1 MSFTGDTC
9 WYVTGLIGK
18 LSVNLLV
25 DTGSATSLLSVET
38 FKKIKGADSILR
50 PTDARLSTASG
61 KPMDVSGEADIHLR
75 IGGIVYPRT
84 VVIADLGEMEGI
96 LGLDFLEDNQALI
109 DVAAGYIQTAEGQVI
124 LHRGDLGDR
133 VSLCIAKDV
142 VVPPT
147 CEYCVSG
154 FIGNKNNRSHKRGS
168 AWIMEPSDKF
178 QEENRLI
185 LARSL
190 IDAGRQ
196 EIPLM
201 VLNTASQEVR
211 LRKGMVVGDIQP
223 VVHVSDNISAK
234 ASAGKV
240 HICSTGLGLDGGFG
254 DPKSRSIVVPNHLE
268 DMVTEASADL
278 DMDQR
283 SKLERLV
290 CSYANVFA
298 VPDGQ
303 LGCTDRIRHTIDT
316 GDARPIR
323 QVPRWL
329 AASQRE
335 IAEKEI
341 NKMLDQGTIEPSD
354 SPWAAPI
361 VLVAKKDGTTRF
373 CVDYRKLNNVTR
385 KDAFPLP
392 RIDETLD
399 TLSGTQWFSTLDMAS
414 GYYQIGMDDRDKCKT
429 AFTTHMGLYQFRVM
443 PFGLCGAPA
452 TFERVMELVL
462 RGLRWERCLVYL
474 DDVIVFGKTFEQA
487 LENLEEVFS
496 RFQSANLKLK
506 PKKCHLFRKEVNFL
520 GHIVSGDG
528 IRCDPSKISAV
539 KDWETPTSVA
549 EVRSFLGLASYYR
562 KFVEGFATIASPL
575 HDLLRKNTKFVWTDT
590 CQEAFSTLKER
601 LTRAPVL
608 AYPEGEGIFVLDTD
622 ASGYGIG
629 AVLSQVQEGQEKV
642 IAYASKALNKSQR
655 RYCTTY
661 RELLAAVVFIKH
673 FRSYLGMQT
682 FILRTDHS
690 SLQWL
695 LNFRDAENMLARWL
709 TVLTAYSFEIVHRKG
724 TKHGNA
730 DALSRKPRHCKCD
743 SCPDCK
749 STELVCAAGRTGKGR
764 KKPCNTRGAEVSL
777 SEGGSENIEGP
788 RAEQCEN

>member
-38 FKKIKGADSILR
+38 FKKIQGADSSLR

-61 KPMDVSGEADIHLR
+61 KPMDVSGEADIRLR

-84 VVIADLGEMEGI
+84 VVVADLGGMEGI
-96 LGLDFLEDNQALI
+96 RGLDFLEDNQALF
-109 DVAAGYIQTAEGQVI
+109 DVATGYIQTVEGQVI

-133 VSLCIAKDV
+133 VSLCIARDI
-142 VVPPT
+142 VVPPN

-154 FIGNKNNRSHKRGS
+154 FIENKKNRSHERGS

-223 VVHVSDNISAK
+223 VVHVIDNISAK

-278 DMDQR
+278 DMNQR

-298 VPDGQ
+298 LPEGQ
-303 LGCTDRIRHTIDT
+303 LGCNDRIRHTIDT

-329 AASQRE
+329 APSQRE

-341 NKMLDQGTIEPSD
+341 NKMHHI
-354 SPWAAPI
+354 I
-361 VLVAKKDGTTRF
+361 LVAKKDGTTRF

-385 KDAFPLP
+385 KDAYPLP

-399 TLSGTQWFSTLDMAS
+399 TLSGAQWFSTLDMAS

-429 AFTTHMGLYQFRVM
+429 AFTTHMGLYQFWVM
-443 PFGLCGAPA
+443 SFGLCGAPA
-452 TFERVMELVL
+452 TFESVMELVL

-474 DDVIVFGKTFEQA
+474 DDVIVFGKMFEQA
-487 LENLEEVFS
+487 LENLEVLFS
-496 RFQSANLKLK
+496 RFQTANLKLK
-506 PKKCHLFRKEVNFL
+506 PKKVSFVQLGGQFFRPHNF
-520 GHIVSGDG
+520 G
-528 IRCDPSKISAV
+528 
-539 KDWETPTSVA
+539 
-549 EVRSFLGLASYYR
+549 
-562 KFVEGFATIASPL
+562 
-575 HDLLRKNTKFVWTDT
+575 
-590 CQEAFSTLKER
+590 
-601 LTRAPVL
+601 
-608 AYPEGEGIFVLDTD
+608 
-622 ASGYGIG
+622 
-629 AVLSQVQEGQEKV
+629 
-642 IAYASKALNKSQR
+642 
-655 RYCTTY
+655 
-661 RELLAAVVFIKH
+661 
-673 FRSYLGMQT
+673 
-682 FILRTDHS
+682 
-690 SLQWL
+690 
-695 LNFRDAENMLARWL
+695 RW
-709 TVLTAYSFEIVHRKG
+709 
-724 TKHGNA
+724 N
-730 DALSRKPRHCKCD
+730 
-743 SCPDCK
+743 
-749 STELVCAAGRTGKGR
+749 
-764 KKPCNTRGAEVSL
+764 
-777 SEGGSENIEGP
+777 
-788 RAEQCEN
+788 